1 MRLIGARKGGWLPLL
16 LALGGAWLLL
26 VLPLRVGCAEPEA
39 VVVAQAPAQVQQL
52 VLRTLQQLAPGGE
65 ARRRYHLALPFGAPL
80 FPPDADLA
88 LSPTPDLARWL
99 QLPADARR
107 HDVLIVPD
115 ADYYWDAGGAPFS
128 CQFIVHLQAQGAG
141 RTRLT
146 VLQVQPTERHG
157 KKLDLL
163 GRTGPGFYLD
173 IRPAAP
179 APKASADLLA
189 LLAAALAHPLPAPPA
204 LPASAPSQASPA
216 SPALP
221 PSPAAH

>member
-1 MRLIGARKGGWLPLL
+1 MMRGGKGSAVAGWSAPL
-16 LALGGAWLLL
+16 LALACACLLWMPVRQAWAAQ
-26 VLPLRVGCAEPEA
+26 PDEI
-39 VVVAQAPAQVQQL
+39 VVAQSPAQVQQL
-52 VLRTLQQLAPGGE
+52 VLRALQHLAPGGE

-88 LSPTPDLARWL
+88 LSPTPALARWL
-99 QLPADARR
+99 QLPVAARR

-128 CQFIVHLQAQGAG
+128 CQFIVHVQEQGAG

-179 APKASADLLA
+179 APQASADLLA
-189 LLAAALAHPLPAPPA
+189 LLGSALAQPLPA
-204 LPASAPSQASPA
+204 S
-216 SPALP
+216 P
-221 PSPAAH
+221 PSPASH

>member
-1 MRLIGARKGGWLPLL
+1 MRRMVQTMKQAIAGAAARWSALL
-16 LALGGAWLLL
+16 LALVCASPLAMLPPPAWGAGQDAI
-26 VLPLRVGCAEPEA
+26 VVG
-39 VVVAQAPAQVQQL
+39 QAPAQVQQL
-52 VLRTLQQLAPGGE
+52 VLRAMQQLAPGGE
-65 ARRRYHLALPFGAPL
+65 AHRRYHMTLPFGAPL
-80 FPPDADLA
+80 FPPDTDLA
-88 LSPTPDLARWL
+88 LSPTPALARWL
-99 QLPADARR
+99 QLPIDARR

-128 CQFIVHLQAQGAG
+128 CQFIVHLQAQDAG

-179 APKASADLLA
+179 APRASADLLA
-189 LLAAALAHPLPAPPA
+189 LLAAALAHPLPA
-204 LPASAPSQASPA
+204 SPA
-216 SPALP
+216 SPA
-221 PSPAAH
+221 SH

>member
-1 MRLIGARKGGWLPLL
+1 MMKAGAGRAVTGCTVL
-16 LALGGAWLLL
+16 LALVCASLP
-26 VLPLRVGCAEPEA
+26 VLPVRPAWGARPDEIVT
-39 VVVAQAPAQVQQL
+39 AQSPGQVQQL
-52 VLRTLQQLAPGGE
+52 LLRALQHLAPGSE

-88 LSPTPDLARWL
+88 LSPTPELTHWL
-99 QLPADARR
+99 RLPAEARR
-107 HDVLIVPD
+107 HDLLIVPD
-115 ADYYWDAGGAPFS
+115 ADYYWDAGGIAFS

-157 KKLDLL
+157 RKFDLL

-179 APKASADLLA
+179 APQASADLLA
-189 LLAAALAHPLPAPPA
+189 LLDAALAQP
-204 LPASAPSQASPA
+204 
-216 SPALP
+216 LP
-221 PSPAAH
+221 PSPSLAPPPASH